1 MEISHLITIY
11 VDMEANPLY
20 ISFMTS
26 TKGQTMTKVKRNKEK
41 PIILLQ
47 DGDIIRGTDRVNPFN
62 NYQTA
67 LIPLWC
73 KVSPEY
79 VGKPYIA
86 SKYLPMRRK

>member
-1 MEISHLITIY
+1 MKTWMHISY
-11 VDMEANPLY
+11 
-20 ISFMTS
+20 MTS
-26 TKGQTMTKVKRNKEK
+26 TKGKTMTKVKRNKEK

>member
-1 MEISHLITIY
+1 
-11 VDMEANPLY
+11 
-20 ISFMTS
+20 MTS
-26 TKGQTMTKVKRNKEK
+26 TKGKAMTKTKTKRNAQK
-41 PIILLQ
+41 PIVLLK

-62 NYQTA
+62 NYLTA
-67 LIPLWC
+67 TIPLWC